1 MLEIAGEI
9 HERDP
14 TEGLTEAAAAAA
26 AAANVANVEKTRVSV
41 ERMPVGPC
49 KEAAKAAL
57 FQEEAK
63 VSSLQASV
71 ADVGVGVGVGIVVG
85 VEDEYE
91 PGDEI
96 AGELMKNMSEMDLK
110 VSYKIKD
117 S

>member
-71 ADVGVGVGVGIVVG
+71 ADVGVGVGIVVG